1 MIIKFQIAY
10 NETLD
15 KMWHNWDLENGYR
28 TSIYAAE
35 VQNYGTSSHRRRRA
49 TVDAT
54 AKDWSDEELPRRGI
68 APGKSMG
75 LSVMLNV
82 KEDEYYCSGTESV
95 GFKTLL
101 HMPMTMPELLEYGFG
116 VHPGKETFVSVR
128 PEMIE
133 ADEDIHRYDYH
144 KRQCFLD
151 SDRSLMFFKNYTFL
165 NCFQECAA
173 NYTKEVNLK
182 ILAWFCKIM
191 AMKLVISALWMC
203 CFLHAKRSRYYPHLL
218 T

>member
-1 MIIKFQIAY
+1 MSIVNFQIKQ

-15 KMWHNWDLENGYR
+15 EMWHNWDLEAGYH
-28 TSIYAAE
+28 SNIYDVE
-35 VQNYGTSSHRRRRA
+35 VQNEGASSHRKRRA
-49 TVDAT
+49 TIDST
-54 AKDWSDEELPRRGI
+54 NEDFSNEELPRRGI

-128 PEMIE
+128 PEMIH
-133 ADEDIHRYDYH
+133 ADEDIHTYDYH
-144 KRQCFLD
+144 KRQCYLD
-151 SDRSLMFFKNYTFL
+151 EDRELFFFKNYTFL

-173 NYTKEVNLK
+173 NYTKEVSLLC
-182 ILAWFCKIM
+182 ILY
-191 AMKLVISALWMC
+191 KLQYEIRAAITALWMC
-203 CFLHAKRSRYYPHLL
+203 RFLHAKKS
-218 T
+218 

>member
-1 MIIKFQIAY
+1 
-10 NETLD
+10 
-15 KMWHNWDLENGYR
+15 MWENWDLETGYHGQSHPSSS
-28 TSIYAAE
+28 SIDNLFYA
-35 VQNYGTSSHRRRRA
+35 SKHRKRRA
-49 TVDAT
+49 VVDSTNDTFAN
-54 AKDWSDEELPRRGI
+54 EELPLRGI

-116 VHPGKETFVSVR
+116 VHPGTETFVSVK
-128 PEMIE
+128 PEMIHAE
-133 ADEDIHRYDYH
+133 KAIQSFDYH
-144 KRQCFLD
+144 KRQCYLN
-151 SDRSLMFFKNYTFL
+151 SDRELFFFKNYTFL

-173 NYTKEVNLK
+173 NYTKEVCLQ
-182 ILAWFCKIM
+182 
-191 AMKLVISALWMC
+191 
-203 CFLHAKRSRYYPHLL
+203 

>member
-1 MIIKFQIAY
+1 
-10 NETLD
+10 
-15 KMWHNWDLENGYR
+15 MWHNWDLETGYH
-28 TSIYAAE
+28 TSIYD
-35 VQNYGTSSHRRRRA
+35 VYVHNTGTSSHRKRRA
-49 TVDAT
+49 TVDST
-54 AKDWSDEELPRRGI
+54 NKDWSNEELPRRGI

-128 PEMIE
+128 PEMIR
-133 ADEDIHRYDYH
+133 ADEDIHTYDYH
-144 KRQCFLD
+144 KRQCYLD
-151 SDRSLMFFKNYTFL
+151 SDRELFFFKNYTFL

-173 NYTKEVNLK
+173 NYTKDVSSK
-182 ILAWFCKIM
+182 HCWT
-191 AMKLVISALWMC
+191 ISSC
-203 CFLHAKRSRYYPHLL
+203 

>member
-1 MIIKFQIAY
+1 MHSLLPPLMNYSCIMTFQIKQ

-15 KMWHNWDLENGYR
+15 KKWQHWDLETGYH
-28 TSIYAAE
+28 SNIYDVE
-35 VQNYGTSSHRRRRA
+35 VQNKGASSHRRRRA
-49 TVDAT
+49 TVDST
-54 AKDWSDEELPRRGI
+54 DEDFLNEELPLRGI

-128 PEMIE
+128 PEMIH
-133 ADEDIHRYDYH
+133 ADSDIHEYDYH
-144 KRQCFLD
+144 KRQCYLD
-151 SDRSLMFFKNYTFL
+151 SDRELFFFKNYTFL

-173 NYTKEVNLK
+173 NYTKEVSLK
-182 ILAWFCKIM
+182 H
-191 AMKLVISALWMC
+191 V
-203 CFLHAKRSRYYPHLL
+203 RSK
-218 T
+218 